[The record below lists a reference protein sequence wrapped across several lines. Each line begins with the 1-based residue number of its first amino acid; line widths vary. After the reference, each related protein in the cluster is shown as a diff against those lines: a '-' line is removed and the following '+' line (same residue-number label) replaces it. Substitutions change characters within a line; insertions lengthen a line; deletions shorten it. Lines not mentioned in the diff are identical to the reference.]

1 MKNLLALQ
9 LNMRAGTVQTGRAV
23 SIATRLQGGTT
34 ETRDLTP
41 RGDSFFSLL
50 ARSHWLWASI
60 SLLPTSVSGAT
71 RTGSSRC
78 SQAPLTSLVFFLVLG
93 TLAF

>member
-34 ETRDLTP
+34 DTRDLTP
-41 RGDSFFSLL
+41 GGDSFFSLL
-50 ARSHWLWASI
+50 ARSHWLWTSASC
-60 SLLPTSVSGAT
+60 LNQCREP
-71 RTGSSRC
+71 R
-78 SQAPLTSLVFFLVLG
+78 APEVVDVARHLSP
-93 TLAF
+93 A